1 MKSNTLVLMA
11 SLLVVVALVV
21 AYWGW
26 LLSLESPQIPA
37 QTVVSSMAAEDEAAL
52 QQGVVQSL
60 EEETRAN
67 VVVLARDVAA
77 FTVLSED
84 DFVVERLRLAPPESF
99 SDPAELVG
107 ATLWRDLAAGTVLN
121 RGSFLAGGPLARMI
135 RPGERALAIA
145 IDDVI
150 GGGGHLRPGD
160 YVDVL
165 LYLSEDA
172 RNADRTMQV
181 VVPALRVLSVGEE
194 LGMTLSG
201 EAALPRNPEEEPNR
215 QTQRQAAA
223 RNAVLAVPEGLVT
236 RLGLATQVGVL
247 RLAIRSA
254 DEGLLARYHEADSV
268 LVEELNQQLFQ
279 FERLAVGLGSSP
291 LQESAAPG
299 IPVHRG
305 AAVTLE
311 VP

>member
-1 MKSNTLVLMA
+1 
-11 SLLVVVALVV
+11 
-21 AYWGW
+21 
-26 LLSLESPQIPA
+26 
-37 QTVVSSMAAEDEAAL
+37 DEAAV
-52 QQGVVQSL
+52 QQGVVQQL

-84 DFVVERLRLAPPESF
+84 DFVVERLRLAPPESY

-107 ATLWRDLAAGTVLN
+107 ATLWRDLTAGTVLN

-135 RPGERALAIA
+135 RPGERALAIS
-145 IDDVI
+145 IDEVI

-194 LGMTLSG
+194 LGM
-201 EAALPRNPEEEPNR
+201 
-215 QTQRQAAA
+215 
-223 RNAVLAVPEGLVT
+223 
-236 RLGLATQVGVL
+236 
-247 RLAIRSA
+247 
-254 DEGLLARYHEADSV
+254 
-268 LVEELNQQLFQ
+268 
-279 FERLAVGLGSSP
+279 
-291 LQESAAPG
+291 
-299 IPVHRG
+299 
-305 AAVTLE
+305 
-311 VP
+311 